1 VCREERVHE
10 AGRGTL
16 VTQGKKTRERI
27 VRASADLFAKRGY
40 HGTGLNQLLT
50 ATGLGKGG
58 FYHHITS
65 KEDLLLEIMLDPI
78 SRALHAAEAITASRE
93 QPIAK
98 LMALGR
104 ELGRSMDEHL
114 PAWTVFL
121 REYSSLSDSDKERVL
136 VLRRTYLD
144 HWRAVLTEGIKTGDF
159 RDVDLAFVESV
170 FGIFIYTFVWQAPG
184 ATGEHLTAVI
194 MDVLLH
200 GVQADR

>member
-1 VCREERVHE
+1 MIQGEE
-10 AGRGTL
+10 
-16 VTQGKKTRERI
+16 TRERI
-27 VRASADLFAKRGY
+27 VRASADLFAKQGY
-40 HGTGLNQLLT
+40 HGTGLNQLLA

-78 SRALHAAEAITASRE
+78 NRALPAAEAITASHE
-93 QPIAK
+93 QPLAK

-170 FGIFIYTFVWQAPG
+170 FGVFIYTFVWRAPG

-200 GVQADR
+200 GVQANRRTP

>member
-1 VCREERVHE
+1 M
-10 AGRGTL
+10 
-16 VTQGKKTRERI
+16 
-27 VRASADLFAKRGY
+27 RASADLFAKQGY
-40 HGTGLNQLLT
+40 HGTGLNQLLA

-78 SRALHAAEAITASRE
+78 NRALPAAEAITASHE
-93 QPIAK
+93 QPLAK

-121 REYSSLSDSDKERVL
+121 RDYSSLSDSDKEQVL

-170 FGIFIYTFVWQAPG
+170 FGVFIFTFAWRAPG
-184 ATGEHLTAVI
+184 ATGEHLTAAI

-200 GVQADR
+200 GVQANHRTP

>member
-1 VCREERVHE
+1 VIHGE
-10 AGRGTL
+10 G
-16 VTQGKKTRERI
+16 TRERI
-27 VRASADLFAKRGY
+27 VRASADLFAKQGY
-40 HGTGLNQLLT
+40 HGTGLNQLLA

-78 SRALHAAEAITASRE
+78 NRALPAADAITASHD
-93 QPIAK
+93 QPLAK
-98 LMALGR
+98 VVALGR

-121 REYSSLSDSDKERVL
+121 REHSSLSDSDKERVL
-136 VLRRTYLD
+136 VLRQSYLD
-144 HWRAVLTEGIKTGDF
+144 HWRAALTEGIKTGDF

-170 FGIFIYTFVWQAPG
+170 FGVFIYTFVWRPPG

-200 GVQADR
+200 GVQTYRCTP